1 MAKDKYT
8 ISTNVD
14 IIGRLDYNQ
23 QDELV
28 VYIEKGKGDNMI
40 VVEVPLMDI
49 LQTAGLRHSMQYP
62 LNNNRYL
69 CNSRQI
75 GYA

>member
-23 QDELV
+23 HEELV

-40 VVEVPLMDI
+40 VVEAPLMDI
-49 LQTAGLRHSMQYP
+49 LQRCAGRKIALK
-62 LNNNRYL
+62 LTEEEDK
-69 CNSRQI
+69 CDE
-75 GYA
+75 

>member
-8 ISTNVD
+8 VSTNVD

-23 QDELV
+23 REELV

-49 LQTAGLRHSMQYP
+49 LQSCAG
-62 LNNNRYL
+62 
-69 CNSRQI
+69 RQI
-75 GYA
+75 VLKLTEEEDKCDE

>member
-14 IIGRLDYNQ
+14 IIGKLDYNQ
-23 QDELV
+23 QEELV

-40 VVEVPLMDI
+40 IVEVPLMDI
-49 LQTAGLRHSMQYP
+49 LQSCAG
-62 LNNNRYL
+62 
-69 CNSRQI
+69 RQI
-75 GYA
+75 MLKLTEEEDKCDE

>member
-23 QDELV
+23 QEELV
-28 VYIEKGKGDNMI
+28 VYIEKGKGDNI
-40 VVEVPLMDI
+40 VVVELPLMDI
-49 LQTAGLRHSMQYP
+49 LQSCAGKQMVLK
-62 LNNNRYL
+62 LTEEEDK
-69 CNSRQI
+69 CDE
-75 GYA
+75 

>member
-14 IIGRLDYNQ
+14 IIGKLDYNQ

-28 VYIEKGKGDNMI
+28 VYIEKGRGDNMVI
-40 VVEVPLMDI
+40 VEVPLMDI
-49 LQTAGLRHSMQYP
+49 LQSCAGITLK
-62 LNNNRYL
+62 LTEEEDK
-69 CNSRQI
+69 CDE
-75 GYA
+75 

>member
-28 VYIEKGKGDNMI
+28 VYIEKGRGDNMI
-40 VVEVPLMDI
+40 VVEAPLMDI
-49 LQTAGLRHSMQYP
+49 LQRCAG
-62 LNNNRYL
+62 
-69 CNSRQI
+69 RQM
-75 GYA
+75 ALKLTEEEDKCDE

>member
-14 IIGRLDYNQ
+14 IIGKLDYNQ
-23 QDELV
+23 QEELV

-40 VVEVPLMDI
+40 IVEVPLMDV
-49 LQTAGLRHSMQYP
+49 LQSCAG
-62 LNNNRYL
+62 
-69 CNSRQI
+69 RQI
-75 GYA
+75 LLKLTEEEDKCDE